1 MAVRNVNTVLLRMAA
16 LALLLSLV
24 SLINI
29 GTASAD
35 TSDIKINEVES
46 TSVWLVS
53 GPAVS
58 EDWIELY
65 NNGTTPVD
73 ISGLKL
79 QGKKSSIAKYSI
91 PPGTVLAAGAY
102 LAITDAALGF
112 GLGSSD
118 LVRLFATDGTTVLD
132 SYTWTS
138 HATTTYGRCP
148 NGTGSF
154 VTTLS
159 PSKGTANN
167 CPVLPPAVVPELPF
181 GVLSAA
187 ALTMLAIAAA
197 WVMRSRNQSLPA

>member
-1 MAVRNVNTVLLRMAA
+1 MKNANTLLLRMAA
-16 LALLLSLV
+16 LALLLSLGSV
-24 SLINI
+24 INV
-29 GTASAD
+29 GTASAG
-35 TSDIKINEVES
+35 TSDVKINEVES
-46 TSVWLVS
+46 TSTWLVS
-53 GPAVS
+53 GPAVN

-65 NNGTTPVD
+65 NNGATAVD

-79 QGKKSSIAKYSI
+79 LDNDNKNTKYSI
-91 PPGTVLAAGAY
+91 PTGTILAPGAY
-102 LAITDAALGF
+102 LAITEAAFKF

-118 LVRLFATDGTTVLD
+118 SARLFAANGTTVLD
-132 SYTWTS
+132 TYTWTT

-187 ALTMLAIAAA
+187 ALTMLAIAAV
-197 WVMRSRNQSLPA
+197 WVTRSRNQGLPA

>member
-1 MAVRNVNTVLLRMAA
+1 MTVRNLRTVLLRIGA

-29 GTASAD
+29 GTASAG

-46 TSVWLVS
+46 TSVWMVS
-53 GPAVS
+53 GPAIS

-79 QGKKSSIAKYSI
+79 VDNNNKIAKYSI

-102 LAITDAALGF
+102 LAITEGAFGF
-112 GLGSSD
+112 GLNSSD
-118 LVRLFATDGTTVLD
+118 SARLFAANGTTLLD
-132 SYTWTS
+132 TYTWTT

-154 VTTLS
+154 VTTRS

-167 CPVLPPAVVPELPF
+167 CPLVPPAVVPELPF

-187 ALTMLAIAAA
+187 ALTMLAIAAV